1 MRRFAQLFAGR
12 TDWWGRYTIREQRQD
27 GKKKGRGQTV
37 NEPLTPEVYDSHL
50 AGRIRLGV
58 VPIKV
63 DGTVSWFAGDI
74 DDYSINIVDIASK
87 CQQLELPIVV
97 CRSKSGGAHLYCFV
111 RGNIKAGL
119 AIRLMRHW
127 VTRLGYPKSEVFPKQ
142 ETVTEETT
150 GNWINLPYHKA
161 AEPDAYAIGVNGE
174 KLSLEEFEQIAE
186 ARSPTPAELAEM
198 DVAAGKQQQKQEKG
212 PLDGAPPCIERMYG
226 EGIGEGGRNNSLT
239 HIGIYLLKSD
249 PDNWRERLIEANY
262 KLFDDALPLEEV
274 RVIQR
279 NVAKAKYEY
288 LCKIEPMCS
297 LCDKDKCLTRK
308 WGVGPQRGIDY
319 DDCDIDRIIKIK
331 SDPPIYYVVV
341 NGNSVKMETDQLLS
355 PGRFRRRIFEVTG
368 QLIALMKDRAHEAR
382 IQATRMEV
390 EEAPVEVNQSG
401 QIIEAFEE
409 WCEIHIPNAKELAE
423 VLRGNP
429 FFDTTYNHVVFRS
442 QDLIAAFKRQK
453 KFNIAD
459 RDVWAA
465 LHEAGCQRSNIKING
480 KQVKVWQFPVD
491 DPWFDLP
498 QSEAF

>member
-12 TDWWGRYTIREQRQD
+12 TDWWGRYIVTETRQD
-27 GKKKGRGQTV
+27 GKQKGRGKTV
-37 NEPLTPEVYDSHL
+37 NEPLTAEVYDSHL
-50 AGRIRLGV
+50 AGRLRLGV

-74 DDYSINIVDIASK
+74 DDYSINIIDIANK
-87 CQQLELPIVV
+87 CQHLELPIVV
-97 CRSKSGGAHLYCFV
+97 CRSKSGGAHLYCFI
-111 RGNIKAGL
+111 RGNVKAGV
-119 AIRLMRHW
+119 AIRLMRSW
-127 VTRLGYPKSEVFPKQ
+127 VTKLGYAKSEVFPKQ

-150 GNWINLPYHKA
+150 GNWINLPYHNA
-161 AEPDAYAIGVNGE
+161 ANADAYAIGLNGE
-174 KLSLEEFEQIAE
+174 KLSLEEFEQLAE
-186 ARSPTPAELAEM
+186 ARSPTAAELADM
-198 DVAAGKQQQKQEKG
+198 DSELGKAKEKQEKS
-212 PLDGAPPCIERMYG
+212 PLDGAPPCVERMYA
-226 EGIGEGGRNNSLT
+226 EGVNEGGRNNALT
-239 HIGIYLLKSD
+239 HVGIYLLKSD
-249 PDNWRERLIEANY
+249 GDNWRDRLLEANF
-262 KLFDDALPLEEV
+262 KLFDDPLPLEEV

-288 LCKIEPMCS
+288 LCKLEPMCA
-297 LCDKDKCLTRK
+297 LCDKEKCLTRK
-308 WGVGPQRGIDY
+308 WGVGPQRGVDY

-331 SDPPIYYVVV
+331 SDPPIYYVIV

-368 QLIALMKDRAHEAR
+368 QLIAPMKDRAHEAR

-429 FFDTTYNHVVFRS
+429 FYDTTLRHVVFRS

-465 LHEAGCQRSNIKING
+465 LHEAGCQRANIKING
-480 KQVKVWQFPVD
+480 KQTKVWQFPVD